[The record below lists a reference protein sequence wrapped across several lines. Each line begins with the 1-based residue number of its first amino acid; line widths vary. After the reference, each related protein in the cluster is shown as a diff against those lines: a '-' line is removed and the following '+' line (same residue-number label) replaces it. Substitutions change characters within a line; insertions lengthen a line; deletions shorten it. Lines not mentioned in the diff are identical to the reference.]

1 MIPIKKG
8 EEIEGMRRSGRVL
21 SEILEK
27 LSSLVQPGVTTKDLD
42 EAAAKLIREAGGK
55 SPFYGYR
62 GFPGH
67 ICSSVNEEV
76 VHGIPGKRK
85 LLYGEII
92 KLDVGI
98 VLDGWV
104 GDTAVSVPVGAIA
117 PEVEALLA
125 RTQLALAKGIE
136 HARAG
141 KRLGDISAAI
151 ERCVLDGGYT
161 VVKEFV
167 GHGVGRSLHEE
178 PQIPNYG
185 RAGSGPLLK
194 AGMTLAIEP
203 MVNLGREGVRILK
216 DGWTVVT
223 VDGKPSSHFEHTV
236 LVTDGE
242 PEILTCRKNPTLS

>member
-1 MIPIKKG
+1 MIPIKKE
-8 EEIEGMRRSGRVL
+8 EEIEGMRRSGQVL
-21 SEILEK
+21 AEILEK
-27 LSSLVQPGVTTKDLD
+27 LTPLVQPGATTKDLD

-55 SPFYGYR
+55 SPFHGYR

-67 ICSSVNEEV
+67 ICASMNEEV

-85 LLYGEII
+85 LLYG
-92 KLDVGI
+92 DVLKMDIGI
-98 VLDGWV
+98 ALGGWV
-104 GDTAVSVPVGAIA
+104 GDTAISVPVGAIA
-117 PEVEALLA
+117 PETEALLA

-136 HARAG
+136 QARAG
-141 KRLGDISAAI
+141 NRLGDISAAI
-151 ERCVLDGGYT
+151 ERCVLAAGYT

-185 RAGSGPLLK
+185 RPGSGPLLK

-203 MVNLGREGVRILK
+203 MVNLGVEGVRILK

-236 LVTDGE
+236 LVTEGE

>member
-8 EEIEGMRRSGRVL
+8 AEIDGMRRSSQVLGRILAEL
-21 SEILEK
+21 SA
-27 LSSLVQPGVTTKDLD
+27 LVQPGLTTRDLD
-42 EAAAKLIREAGGK
+42 EAAARMIREAGGK

-67 ICSSVNEEV
+67 ICVSVSEEV

-85 LLYGEII
+85 LLYGEIV
-92 KLDVGI
+92 KLDIGI
-98 VLDGWV
+98 VLNGWV
-104 GDTAVSVPVGAIA
+104 SDTAASIPVGAVA
-117 PEVEALLA
+117 PEIEALLA
-125 RTQLALAKGIE
+125 QTQLALVQGIGQ
-136 HARAG
+136 ARAG
-141 KRLGDISAAI
+141 NRLGDISAAI
-151 ERCVLDGGYT
+151 ERCVVGAGYT
-161 VVKEFV
+161 VVREFV

-185 RAGSGPLLK
+185 RSGSGPLLK

-203 MVNLGREGVRILK
+203 MVNLGQAEIRILQ

-242 PEILTCRKNPTLS
+242 PEILTGGKSSTLS